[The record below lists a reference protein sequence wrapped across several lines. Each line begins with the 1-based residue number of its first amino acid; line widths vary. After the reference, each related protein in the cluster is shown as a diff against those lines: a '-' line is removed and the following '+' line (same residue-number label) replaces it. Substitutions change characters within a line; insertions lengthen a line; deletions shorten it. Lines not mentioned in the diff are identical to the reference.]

1 MVAVELQW
9 DLDEDDQMR
18 CAWCLEICAIVT
30 SPGWSDSRFSSVGLA
45 RLPAETP
52 AERTHAKLLAGGLA
66 ERLGVELCSPS
77 LEEAGGKG
85 GSRWMERQGLPPDTE
100 YRASWEA
107 YWWTDDGDRVSDAG
121 AEEVRAVSGERACAS
136 VENRVRV
143 RVGGTERPAYVR
155 TRLASA
161 QARWSSWSGRH
172 VSSPMG
178 MFSPPDA
185 VRAWRLEGRSAVEI
199 IAALRQQAPHATV
212 LAIMLALEQSF
223 DINLDAL
230 APVATWANGRL
241 SADELGRALDGVIT
255 AARPRWDRARR
266 LRDAYER
273 GESLAALLLDELPS
287 AGHIQ
292 LIKALKDAFGLSLR
306 EAKPAVD
313 GLTSDPE
320 GTRRVDAELLAAI
333 SPRNK

>member
-1 MVAVELQW
+1 
-9 DLDEDDQMR
+9 MR
-18 CAWCLEICAIVT
+18 CSWCLEICAIVT

-52 AERTHAKLLAGGLA
+52 AERAHAKVLAVGLA

-77 LEEAGGKG
+77 LEEAGGKS
-85 GSRWMERQGLPPDTE
+85 GSRWMERQGSPPDTD
-100 YRASWEA
+100 YRVSWEA
-107 YWWTDDGDRVSDAG
+107 YWWTDDGDRVADAG
-121 AEEVRAVSGERACAS
+121 VEEVRAVSGERACAS
-136 VENRVRV
+136 VENRVRA
-143 RVGGTERPAYVR
+143 RIGGMERPAYVR
-155 TRLASA
+155 TGLASA
-161 QARWSSWSGRH
+161 QALWSSWSARH
-172 VSSPMG
+172 VSPLIG

-212 LAIMLALEQSF
+212 LAIMLVLEQSF
-223 DINLDAL
+223 DIALGAL
-230 APVATWANGRL
+230 APVAAWASGRL

-255 AARPRWDRARR
+255 AAQPRWDRARR

-292 LIKALKDAFGLSLR
+292 LI
-306 EAKPAVD
+306 
-313 GLTSDPE
+313 
-320 GTRRVDAELLAAI
+320 
-333 SPRNK
+333 